1 MVSYP
6 FFIGNNNQQK
16 ITNSNEIVSAWC
28 QVSPS
33 MSLNSSPT
41 DVFQLLSVKASLVED
56 SLDGEKL
63 INPNQVSI
71 SYVNPITGIDNW
83 EVLPYDSDRFNIQAV
98 PINPTIYEDLKGN
111 FILQNRPALAIS
123 GTTVSIILLL
133 SMILSINNNRNN

>member
-6 FFIGNNNQQK
+6 FFIGNNKQQK

-56 SLDGEKL
+56 
-63 INPNQVSI
+63 
-71 SYVNPITGIDNW
+71 
-83 EVLPYDSDRFNIQAV
+83 R
-98 PINPTIYEDLKGN
+98 
-111 FILQNRPALAIS
+111 
-123 GTTVSIILLL
+123 
-133 SMILSINNNRNN
+133 

>member
-6 FFIGNNNQQK
+6 FFIGDNNQQK
-16 ITNSNEIVSAWC
+16 ITNSEEIVSAWC

-41 DVFQLLSVKASLVED
+41 DVFQLISVKASLVED

-83 EVLPYDSDRFNIQAV
+83 EVLPYDSDRFNIQAI
-98 PINPTIYEDLKGN
+98 PLNPTIYEDLLGN
-111 FILQNRPALAIS
+111 FTLQQPPMSAVS
-123 GTTVSIILLL
+123 GTTIGIILVL
-133 SMILSINNNRNN
+133 SMLLSINNNRNN

>member
-6 FFIGNNNQQK
+6 FFIGDNNQQK
-16 ITNSNEIVSAWC
+16 ITNSEEIVSTWC

-41 DVFQLLSVKASLVED
+41 DVFQLISVKASLVED

-83 EVLPYDSDRFNIQAV
+83 EVLPYDSDRFNIQAI
-98 PINPTIYEDLKGN
+98 PLNPTIYEDLRGN
-111 FILQNRPALAIS
+111 FTLQNRPISAIS
-123 GTTVSIILLL
+123 GTTIGIILFL
-133 SMILSINNNRNN
+133 SMLLSINNNRNN